1 MRLTTERELALDV
14 LRLDA
19 GGVSVE
25 KAVEK
30 CAKLRNEKQWP
41 HVRFG
46 RFDVRYTDEQV
57 AQIVRLHSAAP
68 TVNTP
73 APTDDVALPGQT
85 TRSRRRAAS

>member
-19 GGVSVE
+19 GGVSAD
-25 KAVEK
+25 KAIEK
-30 CAKLRNEKQWP
+30 CAKLRNEKKWP

-57 AQIVRLHSAAP
+57 AQIVRMHSETASKPTAAAAA
-68 TVNTP
+68 V
-73 APTDDVALPGQT
+73 LPGQT
-85 TRSRRRAAS
+85 TRSRRRSA

>member
-73 APTDDVALPGQT
+73 APAAAALPGQT